1 MRRLRK
7 GAILAA
13 TIGVVVSQGANAED
27 RGKEVFD
34 GLCNRCHGAEGQG
47 NNAENIKAPLIA
59 GMPAWYVQKQLEGFR
74 AGLRGKHPND
84 DPGMRMRPMARTL
97 NEADLPAISAYVAKL
112 PAQTAAPTLEG
123 ADAVKGKAAFAMCQG
138 CHGADAKGMQAMGAP
153 ALAGQSDWYLF
164 TQLHNIKAGVRSVPM
179 MQGFVAG
186 LDEASMRNL
195 AAYLHSLPSH

>member
-13 TIGVVVSQGANAED
+13 AIGVAVSQGLNAEE

-34 GLCNRCHGAEGQG
+34 GLCNRCHGMEGQG
-47 NNAENIKAPLIA
+47 NNAVNIKAPLIA
-59 GMPAWYVQKQLEGFR
+59 GMPAWYVQQQLEGFR

-97 NEADLPAISAYVAKL
+97 NEADLPAIAAYVAQL
-112 PAQTAAPTLEG
+112 PAQTDAATLQG
-123 ADAVKGKAAFAMCQG
+123 ADIEQGKARFMMCAG
-138 CHGADAKGMQAMGAP
+138 CHGMQAQGMQAMKAP

-164 TQLHNIKAGVRSVPM
+164 TQLQNIKAGIRSVPM
-179 MQGFVAG
+179 MMGFVAA
-186 LDEASMRNL
+186 LDEASMRNI

>member
-7 GAILAA
+7 GALLAA
-13 TIGVVVSQGANAED
+13 AIGVVVSHGVNAEE

-47 NNAENIKAPLIA
+47 NNTANITAPLIA

-97 NEADLPAISAYVAKL
+97 NEADLPAISAYVAAL
-112 PAQTAAPTLEG
+112 PAQTSAPTLEG
-123 ADAVKGKAAFAMCQG
+123 ADIAQGKAAYAMCQG
-138 CHGADAKGMQAMGAP
+138 CHGADAKGMQAMGAA

-164 TQLHNIKAGVRSVPM
+164 TQLHNIKSGVRSVPM

>member
-13 TIGVVVSQGANAED
+13 AIGIVLSQGASAAD

-59 GMPAWYVQKQLEGFR
+59 GMPAWYVQKQLEVFR
-74 AGLRGKHPND
+74 AGLRGKHPHD
-84 DPGMRMRPMARTL
+84 DPGMRMRPMARSL
-97 NEADLPAISAYVAKL
+97 HEIDIPIVSAYVAAL
-112 PAQTAAPTLEG
+112 PAQTDAATLEG
-123 ADAVKGKAAFAMCQG
+123 ADIEKGKASYAMCQG

-164 TQLHNIKAGVRSVPM
+164 SQLKNTKTGLRSIPM

-186 LDEASMRNL
+186 LDETAMRNI

>member
-13 TIGVVVSQGANAED
+13 AIGVVLSQGAGAEE

-47 NNAENIKAPLIA
+47 NNTVNITAPLIA

-84 DPGMRMRPMARTL
+84 DPGMRMRSMARTL
-97 NEADLPAISAYVAKL
+97 NEADLPAISAYVANL
-112 PAQTAAPTLEG
+112 PVQTDAATLAG
-123 ADAVKGKAAFAMCQG
+123 ADKEKGKAAYAMCQG

-153 ALAGQSDWYLF
+153 SLAGQSDWYLF
-164 TQLHNIKAGVRSVPM
+164 TQLNNIKTVVRSVPM

-186 LDEASMRNL
+186 LDEASMQNL